1 MNDHSQDTYT
11 LRWRGREFGPYSME
25 QINQKLDDHE
35 IGMGHEI
42 LDQDK
47 WFTLDEFFAALKAA
61 EAAARTPAPAKPPPI
76 PNLGSAASSTPP
88 AIIPASSSSVFG
100 VSSGERPASP
110 PPPIGI
116 APTATAFKRAESS
129 ATPTQSP
136 RHRLVYAI
144 LGILFGFLGVHN
156 YYARHWLTGL
166 LQLML
171 SIATT
176 LLGFGFI
183 ASWLWALVEAVM
195 VRRDG
200 NGNEMI

>member
-1 MNDHSQDTYT
+1 MSDQTTYT

-47 WFTLDEFFAALKAA
+47 WLTLDEFFAALKAA
-61 EAAARTPAPAKPPPI
+61 EVAARPAAPAKPPPI
-76 PNLGSAASSTPP
+76 PSLGGPAPSAPP
-88 AIIPASSSSVFG
+88 TIIPASTGSVFG
-100 VSSGERPASP
+100 VSGERPAGP
-110 PPPIGI
+110 PPPIGV
-116 APTATAFKRAESS
+116 APTATAFRRAESP

-136 RHRLVYAI
+136 RHRLAYAV

-171 SIATT
+171 SVATT
-176 LLGFGFI
+176 LLGFGII
-183 ASWLWALVEAVM
+183 ASWLWALVEAVL